1 MGSNPS
7 NASPQESQS
16 SVVPT
21 LAVSGLSKSY
31 VGVKA
36 LTNMSLTFAAGE
48 AHAIAGQNGAGKS
61 TFIRMLSGAEQPN
74 SGTIHVLGS
83 PVVIDS
89 PHAAQKA
96 GIVTIYQE
104 LSLVPRLSV
113 AENVFMGDLPTNG
126 PAIIDRRHMRR
137 EAGKTLEWLGFGID
151 VDAPVGSLGVAQQQ
165 AVELAKALHR
175 SAKVILLDEPTATL
189 PAPDVK
195 RLISVLKTLCERGV
209 AIIYISHRFEE
220 LYEFCHRV
228 SVLRDGALVGTYDLP
243 GTEPSVLM
251 RAMIG
256 RALKTS
262 ILGRSLE
269 ESGERPRLGTG
280 TATETLLSVKGLY
293 DQSILRDINFD
304 LRRGEVLGVAGL
316 VGSGQTELASCLF
329 GAKERTLGQISIDGR
344 PLRLDS
350 PRDAIRS
357 GIGLLPQDRKHQ
369 GFVHHMSITHNMTLA
384 SLPGFSRYTVLDK
397 KRERGL
403 AQEMIRKLTMRSVV
417 PEKAVGTLSGGTQQ
431 KVIFAKWLAST
442 AKILIFDEPTRGI
455 DVGAKEE
462 IYELITR
469 FVRDGGGSVLM
480 FSSELPE
487 VMMCDRVLV
496 IARGRFV
503 GDLKHEEID
512 PHGDAILNLFN

>member
-1 MGSNPS
+1 MDSNLPS
-7 NASPQESQS
+7 GAVPASEGLLE
-16 SVVPT
+16 PT
-21 LAVSGLSKSY
+21 LAVSGLTKSY
-31 VGVKA
+31 VGVRA
-36 LTNMSLTFAAGE
+36 LRDVSLTFARGE

-61 TFIRMLSGAEQPN
+61 TLIRMLSGAEQPDA
-74 SGTIHVLGS
+74 GTIEVLGAPS
-83 PVVIDS
+83 VFDTPQ
-89 PHAAQKA
+89 AAQRA

-113 AENVFMGDLPTNG
+113 AENVFMGDLPLKG
-126 PAIIDRRHMRR
+126 AIIDRRTMRR
-137 EAGKTLEWLGFGID
+137 EARRTLEWLGFAIN

-280 TATETLLSVKGLY
+280 TASETLLSVKGLH
-293 DQSILRDINFD
+293 DRSILHDINFD
-304 LRRGEVLGVAGL
+304 LGRGEVLGVAGL

-329 GAKERTLGQISIDGR
+329 GARERVAGQISLNGR
-344 PLRLDS
+344 ALKLDS
-350 PRDAIRS
+350 PRDAIRN

-369 GFVHHMSITHNMTLA
+369 GFVHHMSVTHNMTLA
-384 SLPGFSRYTVLDK
+384 SLHGFSRYTVLDK
-397 KRERGL
+397 KNERRL
-403 AQEMIRKLTMRSVV
+403 AQEMIRTLTMRSVV

-442 AKILIFDEPTRGI
+442 AKILLFDEPTRGI

-462 IYELITR
+462 IYELIAR
-469 FVRDGGGSVLM
+469 FVREGGSVLM
-480 FSSELPE
+480 LTSELPE

-496 IARGRFV
+496 MARGHLV
-503 GDLKHEEID
+503 GNLKHEDID
-512 PHGDAILNLFN
+512 PHGDAILNLFR

>member
-1 MGSNPS
+1 VDLNLPGGV
-7 NASPQESQS
+7 ARAGDE
-16 SVVPT
+16 VLEPT
-21 LAVSGLSKSY
+21 LTVSGLTKSY
-31 VGVKA
+31 VGVRA
-36 LTNMSLTFAAGE
+36 LQAVSLTFSRGE

-61 TFIRMLSGAEQPN
+61 TLIRMLSGAEQPDA
-74 SGTIHVLGS
+74 GTIKVLGT
-83 PVVIDS
+83 PMVFAT
-89 PHAAQKA
+89 PHAAQSA

-113 AENVFMGDLPTNG
+113 AENVFMGDLPLKG
-126 PAIIDRRHMRR
+126 GIIDRGTMRR
-137 EAGKTLEWLGFGID
+137 EAKRTLEWLGFALN
-151 VDAPVGSLGVAQQQ
+151 VDMPVGSLGVAQQQ

-220 LYEFCHRV
+220 LYDFCHRV

-243 GTEPSVLM
+243 GTAPSVLM

-280 TATETLLSVKGLY
+280 TASETLLSVKGLN

-316 VGSGQTELASCLF
+316 VGSGQTELANCLF
-329 GAKERTLGQISIDGR
+329 GATERTSGQISIEGR
-344 PLRLDS
+344 GVRIDN
-350 PRDAIRS
+350 PRDAIRN

-369 GFVHHMSITHNMTLA
+369 GFVRNMSVTHNMTLA
-384 SLPGFSRYTVLDK
+384 SLRGFSRFTVLNK
-397 KRERGL
+397 KNEDQL
-403 AQEMIRKLTMRSVV
+403 AHKMIRTLVMRSVV
-417 PEKAVGTLSGGTQQ
+417 PEKEVGALSGGTQQ
-431 KVIFAKWLAST
+431 KVIFAKWLVST
-442 AKILIFDEPTRGI
+442 AKILLFDEPTRGI

-462 IYELITR
+462 IYELIAR
-469 FVRDGGGSVLM
+469 FVREGGSVLM
-480 FSSELPE
+480 FTSELPE

-496 IARGRFV
+496 MARGHLV
-503 GDLKHEEID
+503 GNLKHEEID
-512 PHGDAILNLFN
+512 PHGDAILNLFY

>member
-1 MGSNPS
+1 MGSTPGNG
-7 NASPQESQS
+7 AAQGSQIS
-16 SVVPT
+16 HVPT
-21 LAVSGLSKSY
+21 LAVQGLSKSY

-36 LTNMSLTFAAGE
+36 LTNMTLTFAAGE

-61 TFIRMLSGAEQPN
+61 TFIRMLSGAEQPD
-74 SGTIHVLGS
+74 SGTIQVLGS
-83 PVVIDS
+83 PIQIDS

-104 LSLVPRLSV
+104 LSLVSRLSV
-113 AENVFMGDLPTNG
+113 AENVFMGDLPTSG
-126 PAIIDRRHMRR
+126 PAIIDRGHMRR
-137 EAGKTLEWLGFGID
+137 EAGKILKWLGFDID

-195 RLISVLKTLCERGV
+195 RLISVLRTLCERGV

-243 GTEPSVLM
+243 GTESSVLM

-269 ESGERPRLGTG
+269 ETGDRPRLGTG
-280 TATETLLSVKGLY
+280 TASETLLSVKRLS

-329 GAKERTLGQISIDGR
+329 GAKERTSGEISIEGR
-344 PLRLDS
+344 PLRLNS
-350 PRDAIRS
+350 PRDAIRN

-369 GFVHHMSITHNMTLA
+369 GFVHHMSVTHNMTLA

-397 KRERGL
+397 RRERGL
-403 AQEMIRKLTMRSVV
+403 AEQMIGKLTMRSVG

-442 AKILIFDEPTRGI
+442 AKILLFDEPTRGI

-469 FVRDGGGSVLM
+469 FVRDGGSVLM

-496 IARGRFV
+496 IARGRLV
-503 GDLKHEEID
+503 GDLKHQDID

>member
-1 MGSNPS
+1 
-7 NASPQESQS
+7 
-16 SVVPT
+16 
-21 LAVSGLSKSY
+21 
-31 VGVKA
+31 
-36 LTNMSLTFAAGE
+36 
-48 AHAIAGQNGAGKS
+48 
-61 TFIRMLSGAEQPN
+61 
-74 SGTIHVLGS
+74 
-83 PVVIDS
+83 
-89 PHAAQKA
+89 
-96 GIVTIYQE
+96 
-104 LSLVPRLSV
+104 
-113 AENVFMGDLPTNG
+113 
-126 PAIIDRRHMRR
+126 MRR

-195 RLISVLKTLCERGV
+195 RLISVLKTLCDRGV
-209 AIIYISHRFEE
+209 TIIYISHRFEE

-243 GTEPSVLM
+243 GTEPAVLM

-280 TATETLLSVKGLY
+280 TPSETLLSVRGLC
-293 DQSILRDINFD
+293 DQSILRDISFD
-304 LRRGEVLGVAGL
+304 LKRGEVLGVAGL

-329 GAKERTLGQISIDGR
+329 GATERTSGEVSIGGR
-344 PLRLDS
+344 ALRLDS
-350 PRDAIRS
+350 PRDAIRN

-369 GFVHHMSITHNMTLA
+369 GFVHRMSVTHNMTLA
-384 SLPGFSRYTVLDK
+384 SLPGFSRYTVLKK

-403 AQEMIRKLTMRSVV
+403 AQDMIQKLSMRSVV
-417 PEKAVGTLSGGTQQ
+417 PEKAVGALSGGTQQ
-431 KVIFAKWLAST
+431 KVIFAKWLVST
-442 AKILIFDEPTRGI
+442 AKILLFDEPTRGI

-469 FVRDGGGSVLM
+469 FIREGGSVLM

-496 IARGRFV
+496 MARGRI
-503 GDLKHEEID
+503 GWRPETR
-512 PHGDAILNLFN
+512 

>member
-1 MGSNPS
+1 MDSNLASGAAQVSEGSP
-7 NASPQESQS
+7 EL
-16 SVVPT
+16 T
-21 LAVSGLSKSY
+21 LAVSGLTKSY
-31 VGVKA
+31 VGVRA
-36 LTNMSLTFAAGE
+36 LRDMSLTFKRGE

-61 TFIRMLSGAEQPN
+61 TFIRMLSGAEQPDA
-74 SGTIHVLGS
+74 GTIEVLGA

-89 PHAAQKA
+89 PQAAQNA

-104 LSLVPRLSV
+104 LSLVPGLSV
-113 AENVFMGDLPTNG
+113 AENVFMGDLPLTG
-126 PAIIDRRHMRR
+126 RVVIDRRTMRR
-137 EAGKTLEWLGFGID
+137 EARRTLDWLGFAID
-151 VDAPVGSLGVAQQQ
+151 VDASAGSLGVAQQQ

-195 RLISVLKTLCERGV
+195 RLISVLKTLCDRGV
-209 AIIYISHRFEE
+209 TIIYISHRFEE

-243 GTEPSVLM
+243 GTAHAVLM

-269 ESGERPRLGTG
+269 ESGDRPRLGTG
-280 TATETLLSVKGLY
+280 TASETLLAVKGLQ
-293 DQSILRDINFD
+293 DQSILRDITFD

-316 VGSGQTELASCLF
+316 VGSGQTELAACLF
-329 GAKERTLGQISIDGR
+329 GAQERVAGEISLEGR
-344 PLRLDS
+344 ALKLDS
-350 PRDAIRS
+350 PRDAIRH

-369 GFVHHMSITHNMTLA
+369 GFVHHMSVTHNMTLA
-384 SLPGFSRYTVLDK
+384 SLSGFSRYTVLVKD
-397 KRERGL
+397 RERRL
-403 AQEMIRKLTMRSVV
+403 AQDMIKTLGMRSVV
-417 PEKAVGTLSGGTQQ
+417 PDKAVGTLSGGTQQ

-442 AKILIFDEPTRGI
+442 AKILLFDEPTRGI

-462 IYELITR
+462 IYELITQ
-469 FVRDGGGSVLM
+469 FVRQGGSVLM
-480 FSSELPE
+480 FTSELPE

-496 IARGRFV
+496 IARGRLV
-503 GDLKHEEID
+503 GNLKHEEID
-512 PHGDAILNLFN
+512 AHGDAILNLFH

>member
-1 MGSNPS
+1 MDPNP
-7 NASPQESQS
+7 ASGAARVNETPEA
-16 SVVPT
+16 PT

-31 VGVKA
+31 VGVRA
-36 LTNMSLTFAAGE
+36 LRDMSLTFERGE

-61 TFIRMLSGAEQPN
+61 TFIRMLSGAEQPD
-74 SGTIHVLGS
+74 SGTIEVLGAPVMIES
-83 PVVIDS
+83 PQ
-89 PHAAQKA
+89 AAQNA

-104 LSLVPRLSV
+104 LSLVPGLSV
-113 AENVFMGDLPTNG
+113 AENVFMGDLPVKG
-126 PAIIDRRHMRR
+126 GAIIDRRTMRR
-137 EAGKTLEWLGFGID
+137 EARRILDWLGFAID
-151 VDAPVGSLGVAQQQ
+151 VNASAGSLGVAQQQ

-195 RLISVLKTLCERGV
+195 RLISVLKTLCEQGV
-209 AIIYISHRFEE
+209 TIIYISHRFEE

-269 ESGERPRLGTG
+269 ESGDRPRLGTG
-280 TATETLLSVKGLY
+280 TASETLLSVKDLS

-316 VGSGQTELASCLF
+316 VGSGQTELAECLF
-329 GAKERTLGQISIDGR
+329 GAKERTSGEISINGR
-344 PLRLDS
+344 VLRLDS
-350 PRDAIRS
+350 PRDAIRN

-369 GFVHHMSITHNMTLA
+369 GFVHHMSITQNMTLA
-384 SLPGFSRYTVLDK
+384 SLRGFSRYTVLDK
-397 KRERGL
+397 GRERGL
-403 AQEMIRKLTMRSVV
+403 AEGMIRKLTMRSVV

-431 KVIFAKWLAST
+431 KVIFAKWLVST
-442 AKILIFDEPTRGI
+442 AKILLFDEPTRGI

-462 IYELITR
+462 IYELITL
-469 FVRDGGGSVLM
+469 FVRDGGSVLM
-480 FSSELPE
+480 FTSELPE

-496 IARGRFV
+496 IARGRLA
-503 GDLKHEEID
+503 GNLRHEEID
-512 PHGDAILNLFN
+512 AHGDVILNLFR

>member
-1 MGSNPS
+1 MGSTPGNG
-7 NASPQESQS
+7 AAHGSQGS
-16 SVVPT
+16 HAPT
-21 LAVSGLSKSY
+21 LAVQGLSKSY

-36 LTNMSLTFAAGE
+36 LTNMTLTFAAGE

-61 TFIRMLSGAEQPN
+61 TFIRMLSGAKQPD
-74 SGTIHVLGS
+74 SVTIHVLGS
-83 PVVIDS
+83 PIQIDS

-104 LSLVPRLSV
+104 LSLVSRLSV

-126 PAIIDRRHMRR
+126 PAIIDRGHMRR
-137 EAGKTLEWLGFGID
+137 EARKTLEWLGFGID

-228 SVLRDGALVGTYDLP
+228 SVLRDGALVGTYVLP

-256 RALKTS
+256 RALTTS

-269 ESGERPRLGTG
+269 ESGDRPRLGTG
-280 TATETLLSVKGLY
+280 TASETLLSVKGLN
-293 DQSILRDINFD
+293 DQSILRDISFE

-316 VGSGQTELASCLF
+316 VGSGQTELAECLF
-329 GAKERTLGQISIDGR
+329 GAKERASGQISINGR
-344 PLRLDS
+344 ALRLDS
-350 PRDAIRS
+350 PRDAIRN
-357 GIGLLPQDRKHQ
+357 GLGLLPQDRKHQ

-384 SLPGFSRYTVLDK
+384 SLGGFSRYTVLEK

-403 AQEMIRKLTMRSVV
+403 AEGMIRKLTMRSVV

-431 KVIFAKWLAST
+431 KVILAKWLVST
-442 AKILIFDEPTRGI
+442 AKILLFDEPTRGI

-469 FVRDGGGSVLM
+469 FVRDGGSVVM
-480 FSSELPE
+480 FTSELPE

-496 IARGRFV
+496 IARGRLV
-503 GDLKHEEID
+503 GDLRHEEID

>member
-1 MGSNPS
+1 MSSTPAHG
-7 NASPQESQS
+7 AGQVSQS
-16 SVVPT
+16 SYAPA
-21 LAVSGLSKSY
+21 LAVHGLCKSY
-31 VGVKA
+31 LGVNA
-36 LTNMSLTFAAGE
+36 LRDMTLTFAAGE

-61 TFIRMLSGAEQPN
+61 TLVRLLSGAEQPD
-74 SGTIHVLGS
+74 SGTIQVLGS
-83 PVVIDS
+83 PIRIDT
-89 PHAAQKA
+89 PHVAQKA

-104 LSLVPRLSV
+104 LSLVSRLSV
-113 AENVFMGDLPTNG
+113 AENVFMGVLPTKG
-126 PAIIDRRHMRR
+126 LAIVDRGHMRR
-137 EAGKTLEWLGFGID
+137 EAGKILEWLGFGID

-175 SAKVILLDEPTATL
+175 RAKVILLDEPTATL

-195 RLISVLKTLCERGV
+195 RLITVLRTLSERGV

-220 LYEFCHRV
+220 LFEFCHRV

-269 ESGERPRLGTG
+269 ETGERPQLGTG
-280 TATETLLSVKGLY
+280 TASKILLSVRRLS
-293 DQSILRDINFD
+293 DQSILRGINFD

-316 VGSGQTELASCLF
+316 VGSGQAELASCLF
-329 GAKERTLGQISIDGR
+329 GAKERTSGEILIDGR
-344 PLRLDS
+344 LLRLS
-350 PRDAIRS
+350 TPRDAIRN

-369 GFVHHMSITHNMTLA
+369 GFVHTMSVTHNMTLA

-403 AQEMIRKLTMRSVV
+403 AQKMIGKLTMRSVA

-442 AKILIFDEPTRGI
+442 AQILLFDEPTRGI

-462 IYELITR
+462 IYELIAR
-469 FVRDGGGSVLM
+469 FVRNGGSVLL

-487 VMMCDRVLV
+487 LMMCDRVLV
-496 IARGRFV
+496 IARGRLV
-503 GDLKHEEID
+503 GDLKHEDID
-512 PHGDAILNLFN
+512 PHGEAILDLFN

>member
-1 MGSNPS
+1 MDANLPS
-7 NASPQESQS
+7 DAPQGGESSRQ
-16 SVVPT
+16 PT

-31 VGVKA
+31 VGVRA
-36 LTNMSLTFAAGE
+36 LTNMSLSFARGE

-61 TFIRMLSGAEQPN
+61 TFIRMLSGAEQPD
-74 SGTIHVLGS
+74 SGTIHVRGS
-83 PVVIDS
+83 PIVIDS

-126 PAIIDRRHMRR
+126 TAVIDRRYMRR
-137 EAGKTLEWLGFGID
+137 RAREILEWLGFGID

-195 RLISVLKTLCERGV
+195 RLISVLKTLCEQGV
-209 AIIYISHRFEE
+209 TILYISHRFEE

-228 SVLRDGALVGTYDLP
+228 TILRDGALVGTYDLP

-256 RALKTS
+256 RALTRS

-269 ESGERPRLGTG
+269 ESSDRPRLGTG
-280 TATETLLSVKGLY
+280 TASEPLLSVRGLN
-293 DQSILRDINFD
+293 DQKLLRDISFD

-316 VGSGQTELASCLF
+316 VGSGQTELAMCLF
-329 GAKERTLGQISIDGR
+329 GATERTSGQISIKGR
-344 PLRLDS
+344 NLKLVS
-350 PRDAIRS
+350 PRDAIRN
-357 GIGLLPQDRKHQ
+357 GIGLLPQDRKQQ

-384 SLPGFSRYTVLDK
+384 SLRGFSRYTVLDK
-397 KRERGL
+397 NRERGL
-403 AQEMIRKLTMRSVV
+403 AEDMIRKLTMRSVV

-431 KVIFAKWLAST
+431 KVIFAKWLVST
-442 AKILIFDEPTRGI
+442 AKILLFDEPTRGI

-469 FVRDGGGSVLM
+469 FVRDGGSVLM
-480 FSSELPE
+480 LTSELPE

-496 IARGRFV
+496 LARGRLV

>member
-1 MGSNPS
+1 M
-7 NASPQESQS
+7 
-16 SVVPT
+16 T
-21 LAVSGLSKSY
+21 
-31 VGVKA
+31 
-36 LTNMSLTFAAGE
+36 LTFAAGE

-61 TFIRMLSGAEQPN
+61 TFIRMLSGAEQPD

-83 PVVIDS
+83 QVVIDS

-104 LSLVPRLSV
+104 LSLVSRLSV

-126 PAIIDRRHMRR
+126 PAIIDRGHMRR
-137 EAGKTLEWLGFGID
+137 EARKALEWLGFGID
-151 VDAPVGSLGVAQQQ
+151 VDTPVGSLGVAQQQ

-243 GTEPSVLM
+243 ATEPSVLM

-280 TATETLLSVKGLY
+280 TASENLFSVKGLN

-329 GAKERTLGQISIDGR
+329 GAKERTSGQISIGGR
-344 PLRLDS
+344 AIRLDS

-403 AQEMIRKLTMRSVV
+403 AEEMIRKLTMRSVV

-442 AKILIFDEPTRGI
+442 AKILLFDEPTRGI

-469 FVRDGGGSVLM
+469 FVRDGGSVLM

-496 IARGRFV
+496 IARGRLV

>member
-1 MGSNPS
+1 
-7 NASPQESQS
+7 
-16 SVVPT
+16 
-21 LAVSGLSKSY
+21 
-31 VGVKA
+31 
-36 LTNMSLTFAAGE
+36 
-48 AHAIAGQNGAGKS
+48 
-61 TFIRMLSGAEQPN
+61 MLSGAEQPD
-74 SGTIHVLGS
+74 SGTIQVLGA

-113 AENVFMGDLPTNG
+113 AENVFMGDLPTKG
-126 PAIIDRRHMRR
+126 PAIIDRRHHASRG
-137 EAGKTLEWLGFGID
+137 EARPWTGLGFGID

-280 TATETLLSVKGLY
+280 TASETLLSVKGLN

-329 GAKERTLGQISIDGR
+329 GAKERTSGQISIDGR
-344 PLRLDS
+344 ASKTGQSSRCDS
-350 PRDAIRS
+350 QRNR
-357 GIGLLPQDRKHQ
+357 
-369 GFVHHMSITHNMTLA
+369 ITA
-384 SLPGFSRYTVLDK
+384 
-397 KRERGL
+397 
-403 AQEMIRKLTMRSVV
+403 
-417 PEKAVGTLSGGTQQ
+417 
-431 KVIFAKWLAST
+431 
-442 AKILIFDEPTRGI
+442 
-455 DVGAKEE
+455 
-462 IYELITR
+462 
-469 FVRDGGGSVLM
+469 
-480 FSSELPE
+480 
-487 VMMCDRVLV
+487 
-496 IARGRFV
+496 AR
-503 GDLKHEEID
+503 
-512 PHGDAILNLFN
+512 P

>member
-1 MGSNPS
+1 MCSTPGNG
-7 NASPQESQS
+7 AAQGSQS
-16 SVVPT
+16 SRVPT
-21 LAVSGLSKSY
+21 LAVQGLSKSY

-36 LTNMSLTFAAGE
+36 LTNMTLSFAAGE

-61 TFIRMLSGAEQPN
+61 TFIRMLSGAEQPD
-74 SGTIHVLGS
+74 SGTIQILGS
-83 PVVIDS
+83 PIKIDS
-89 PHAAQKA
+89 PHAAQNA

-104 LSLVPRLSV
+104 LSLVSRLSV
-113 AENVFMGDLPTNG
+113 AENVFMGDLPTSG
-126 PAIIDRRHMRR
+126 PSIIDRRYMRR
-137 EAGKTLEWLGFGID
+137 EARKTLEWLGFGID

-195 RLISVLKTLCERGV
+195 RLISVLRTLCERGV

-243 GTEPSVLM
+243 GTESSVLM

-269 ESGERPRLGTG
+269 ETGERPRLGTG
-280 TATETLLSVKGLY
+280 TASETLLSVKRLS

-329 GAKERTLGQISIDGR
+329 GAKERTSGEISIEGR
-344 PLRLDS
+344 FLKLNS
-350 PRDAIRS
+350 PRDAIRN
-357 GIGLLPQDRKHQ
+357 GIGLLPQDRK
-369 GFVHHMSITHNMTLA
+369 
-384 SLPGFSRYTVLDK
+384 
-397 KRERGL
+397 
-403 AQEMIRKLTMRSVV
+403 
-417 PEKAVGTLSGGTQQ
+417 
-431 KVIFAKWLAST
+431 
-442 AKILIFDEPTRGI
+442 
-455 DVGAKEE
+455 
-462 IYELITR
+462 
-469 FVRDGGGSVLM
+469 
-480 FSSELPE
+480 
-487 VMMCDRVLV
+487 
-496 IARGRFV
+496 
-503 GDLKHEEID
+503 
-512 PHGDAILNLFN
+512 

>member
-1 MGSNPS
+1 MNSDLPSRAVQASKGSTEP
-7 NASPQESQS
+7 PL
-16 SVVPT
+16 T
-21 LAVSGLSKSY
+21 VSGLTKSY

-36 LTNMSLTFAAGE
+36 LREVSLTFLAGE

-61 TFIRMLSGAEQPN
+61 TLIRMLAGAEQPDAG
-74 SGTIHVLGS
+74 SIKVLGA
-83 PVVIDS
+83 PMTFDT
-89 PHAAQKA
+89 PQAAQRA

-113 AENVFMGDLPTNG
+113 AENVFMGDLPLKG
-126 PAIIDRRHMRR
+126 GVVDRRTMRR
-137 EAGKTLEWLGFGID
+137 EAGRALEWLGFAID

-195 RLISVLKTLCERGV
+195 RLIAVLKTLCERGV
-209 AIIYISHRFEE
+209 AVIYISHRFEE

-243 GTEPSVLM
+243 GTEHSVLM

-256 RALKTS
+256 RALRTS

-280 TATETLLSVKGLY
+280 TASETLLSVKGLQ
-293 DQSILRDINFD
+293 DQSVLRDITFD

-316 VGSGQTELASCLF
+316 VGSGQTELANCLF
-329 GAKERTLGQISIDGR
+329 GAQERVAGQISLNGQA
-344 PLRLDS
+344 LKLDS
-350 PRDAIRS
+350 PRDAIRN

-369 GFVHHMSITHNMTLA
+369 GFVRHMSITHNMTLA
-384 SLPGFSRYTVLDK
+384 SLSGFSRYTILNK
-397 KRERGL
+397 NKERDL
-403 AQEMIRKLTMRSVV
+403 AQEMIKTLVMRSVV
-417 PEKAVGTLSGGTQQ
+417 PDKAVGTLSGGTQQ

-442 AKILIFDEPTRGI
+442 AKILLFDEPTRGI

-462 IYELITR
+462 IYELMAQ
-469 FVRDGGGSVLM
+469 FVRQGGSVLM
-480 FSSELPE
+480 FTSELPE
-487 VMMCDRVLV
+487 VMMSDRVL
-496 IARGRFV
+496 ILARGRLV
-503 GDLKHEEID
+503 GSLKHEEID
-512 PHGDAILNLFN
+512 AHGDAILNLFR

>member
-1 MGSNPS
+1 MASNLPSGAARASEGSH
-7 NASPQESQS
+7 E
-16 SVVPT
+16 PT
-21 LAVSGLSKSY
+21 LAVSGLTKSY
-31 VGVKA
+31 IGVRA
-36 LTNMSLTFAAGE
+36 LRDMTLTFASGE

-61 TFIRMLSGAEQPN
+61 TLIRMLSGAEQPD
-74 SGTIHVLGS
+74 SGSIKVFGS

-89 PHAAQKA
+89 PRAAQNA
-96 GIVTIYQE
+96 GIVTIFQE

-113 AENVFMGDLPTNG
+113 AENVFMGDLPVKRG
-126 PAIIDRRHMRR
+126 AIIDRGHMRR
-137 EAGKTLEWLGFGID
+137 EAGKTLQRLGFGID
-151 VDAPVGSLGVAQQQ
+151 VDASVGSLGVAQQQ

-195 RLISVLKTLCERGV
+195 RLISVLKTLCEQGV

-243 GTEPSVLM
+243 GTEPSELM

-256 RALKTS
+256 RALRTS
-262 ILGRSLE
+262 VLGRSLE
-269 ESGERPRLGTG
+269 ESGARPRLGTG
-280 TATETLLSVKGLY
+280 AAKDTLLSVEGLH
-293 DQSILRDINFD
+293 DETILRDIDFD

-316 VGSGQTELASCLF
+316 VGSGQTELAGCLF
-329 GAKERTLGQISIDGR
+329 GARERAAGQISIEGR
-344 PLRLDS
+344 ALKLDS
-350 PRDAIRS
+350 PRDAIRN

-369 GFVHHMSITHNMTLA
+369 GFVHHMSVTHNMTLA
-384 SLPGFSRYTVLDK
+384 SLRGFSRYMVLK
-397 KRERGL
+397 KNAERQL
-403 AQEMIRKLTMRSVV
+403 AQDMIRMLVMRSVV

-431 KVIFAKWLAST
+431 KVIFAKWLVST

-469 FVRDGGGSVLM
+469 FVREGGSVLM

-496 IARGRFV
+496 IARGRLV
-503 GDLKHEEID
+503 GDLKHEDID
-512 PHGDAILNLFN
+512 HHGDAILNLFH